1 MLKDLNKTMTVFI
14 DDYKEQSFKKCIDV
28 FELAGRF
35 HQASLEI
42 DSTLLENLGS
52 ILLCFG
58 EIEHELY
65 YGERVPPETNEE
77 KRDREIIEKKLQ
89 QQDEAKREAEA
100 AGEKYVEEV
109 KVPFIEPKKPIL
121 MLLYLIS
128 ITDLKFCA

>member
-35 HQASLEI
+35 HSASLEI

-58 EIEHELY
+58 EIEHELF

>member
-1 MLKDLNKTMTVFI
+1 M
-14 DDYKEQSFKKCIDV
+14 
-28 FELAGRF
+28 
-35 HQASLEI
+35 
-42 DSTLLENLGS
+42 LENLGS

-58 EIEHELY
+58 EIEHELF

-89 QQDEAKREAEA
+89 QQEEAKKEAEA

-109 KVPFIEPKKPIL
+109 KVAVIEPKKPIL

-128 ITDLKFCA
+128 ITDLKFSA